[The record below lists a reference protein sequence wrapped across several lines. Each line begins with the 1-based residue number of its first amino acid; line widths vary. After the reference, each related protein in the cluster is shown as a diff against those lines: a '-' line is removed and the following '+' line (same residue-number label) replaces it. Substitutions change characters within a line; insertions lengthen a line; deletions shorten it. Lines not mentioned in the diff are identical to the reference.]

1 MRGRFG
7 MSHMAAVGVTLVGTG
22 CCKRQNFFLLI
33 SLNQLR
39 SARIMFDSYT
49 HQKKR
54 TPVCR
59 PVFPVSVRLL
69 QLAVNVKF
77 GINSS
82 PCNCMLTWIFTNS
95 MVLDNLGLPNK
106 RSEEGGPELSKTM
119 LLLPVSNDLSLEIKL
134 QNALVPVEFGRL

>member
-1 MRGRFG
+1 
-7 MSHMAAVGVTLVGTG
+7 MAAVGVTLVGTR

-49 HQKKR
+49 HTKKR

-82 PCNCMLTWIFTNS
+82 PCNCMFTWIFTNS